1 MKNLIVA
8 MLFVGVTTLSFGQYV
23 PKGKTTKAE
32 SAFNPGE
39 TGHCQGRGRFGL

>member
-8 MLFVGVTTLSFGQYV
+8 ILFVGVTTLSFGQYV

-32 SAFNPGE
+32 SALI
-39 TGHCQGRGRFGL
+39 RGNWTLPRQR